1 MLKKIRIL
9 LALIFLLGVTLL
21 FLDFTGLA
29 AAWLGWMARLQFLPA
44 LLAGNF
50 IIVVVLV
57 AITLLLGRVYCSVI
71 CPLGVMQDGFAALGR
86 KTKRNRYSFSPAK
99 RIMRYTFLGLMVV
112 ALIAGVGAIFTL
124 IAPYSAYG
132 RIASNLFQPL
142 WLWGNNMLAR
152 WAEAHDSYQFYT
164 VDIWVKS
171 IASIV
176 IAAATLILVSIL
188 AWRNGRSWCNTV
200 CPVGTVLGWLA
211 QFSLL
216 KPVIDTSKCISCFK
230 CERNCKSAC
239 IDIKNKDIDYS
250 RCVTCYDCISV
261 CPKGAISYT
270 RRHKVSKVSP
280 AVSAAPQAPVVEDKG
295 RRDFLTVTAVAATAA
310 VADAQIKMD
319 GGLAVIEDKK
329 IPKRLTPLTPP
340 GSLGHQHLSRHCT
353 GCQLCIAECPNNV
366 LRPSTNPAHLLQ
378 PEMQYDRGYCRPECT
393 RCGEVCPAGAIHKI
407 TTAQKSTISIGHAIW
422 VRDNCIVVADG
433 HKCGNCE
440 RHCPSGAITMV
451 PLDSADPQGKLR
463 IPVVDAEKCLGC
475 GACEYVCPA
484 RPFSAIYVDGNDRHH
499 EI

>member
-1 MLKKIRIL
+1 MLKKVRIL
-9 LALIFLLGVTLL
+9 IAVIFFIGITLL

-29 AAWLGWMARLQFLPA
+29 AAWLAWMAKLQFLPA
-44 LLAGNF
+44 ILAGNF
-50 IIVVVLV
+50 IIVALLVVATLV
-57 AITLLLGRVYCSVI
+57 LGRLYCSVI

-86 KTKRNRYSFSPAK
+86 RAKHNRYKFSPA
-99 RIMRYTFLGLMVV
+99 RRVMRYVFLGIMLV
-112 ALIAGVGAIFTL
+112 ALALGVGAIFTL
-124 IAPYSAYG
+124 LAPYSAYG
-132 RIASNLFQPL
+132 RIASNLLQPL
-142 WLWGNNMLAR
+142 WLWGNNLLAR

-176 IAAATLILVSIL
+176 VAAITLVLIAVL
-188 AWRNGRSWCNTV
+188 AWRNGRTWCNTV

-211 QFSLL
+211 QYSIF
-216 KPVIDTSKCISCFK
+216 KPVIDTSKCISCYK

-239 IDIKNKDIDYS
+239 IDIKHKTMDYS
-250 RCVTCYDCISV
+250 RCVTCFDCINV

-270 RRHKVSKVSP
+270 RRRP
-280 AVSAAPQAPVVEDKG
+280 SAAPKAVTADAKTAVDNKG
-295 RRDFLTVTAVAATAA
+295 RRDFLSVTAVAATAA

-329 IPKRLTPLTPP
+329 IPKRLTALTPP
-340 GSLGHQHLSRHCT
+340 GSLGHRHLSRHCT
-353 GCQLCIAECPNNV
+353 GCQLCIAQCPNSV
-366 LRPSTNPAHLLQ
+366 LRPSTNPAHMLQ

-393 RCGEVCPAGAIHKI
+393 RCGDVCPAGAIHKI
-407 TTAQKSTISIGHAIW
+407 TTAEKSAISIGHAIW

-451 PLDSADPQGKLR
+451 PLDPANPDGKLK
-463 IPVVDAEKCLGC
+463 IPSVDASKCLGC